1 MSFPVVTH
9 LCYLGIS
16 ILMTVWVGRTLYKA
30 GHHFVVDAFSGNEEL
45 AGAVNRLLVVGF
57 YLVNIGFVAL
67 AIRMGFRP
75 EDFTTAVENISMRV
89 GTVLLV
95 LAGMH
100 FFNMLVLARIRRRGM
115 LKHVPPP
122 VGPMGHLR
130 QPYYAQPQYA
140 QPVTQTQP
148 YPQANG

>member
-1 MSFPVVTH
+1 MSFVVVAH
-9 LCYLGIS
+9 LCYLVIS
-16 ILMTVWVGRTLYKA
+16 VLMTVWVGRTLYRA
-30 GHHFVVDAFSGNEEL
+30 GHHFVVDAFSGNEQL

-75 EDFTTAVENISMRV
+75 EDATSAVENVSMRV

-100 FFNMLVLARIRRRGM
+100 FFNMIVLARIRRRGM

-122 VGPMGHLR
+122 VAPMGHLR
-130 QPYYAQPQYA
+130 QPYH
-140 QPVTQTQP
+140 
-148 YPQANG
+148 PQANG